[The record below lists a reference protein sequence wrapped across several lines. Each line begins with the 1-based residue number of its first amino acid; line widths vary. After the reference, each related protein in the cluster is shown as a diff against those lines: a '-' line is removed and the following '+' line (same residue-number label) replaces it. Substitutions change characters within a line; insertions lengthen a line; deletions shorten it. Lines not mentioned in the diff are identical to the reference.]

1 MRALSPTE
9 TWAGSSLRT
18 LGTVLHPGDSDF
30 STQPGSEAW
39 DGFRSPLP
47 VCDLLLMND
56 PEFPSSTSLG
66 IGWRLRYQDPQ
77 PGHTPSSTPKTQ
89 TCLEPALGPRHGLW
103 TVFPAVCLIPPFS
116 KTYLRKLSVMGPPPV
131 TLPLGSLITS
141 VSGSS
146 IARP

>member
-1 MRALSPTE
+1 MVYCVLKPVLDVWEKLRSIPRREERRKLKTSDDLRFPPT
-9 TWAGSSLRT
+9 S
-18 LGTVLHPGDSDF
+18 
-30 STQPGSEAW
+30 
-39 DGFRSPLP
+39 
-47 VCDLLLMND
+47 
-56 PEFPSSTSLG
+56 
-66 IGWRLRYQDPQ
+66 Q